1 MFAKLVNRRPSTANA
16 TQKVCNGKLRQK
28 CTLCVQLTYL
38 KHPCRFK
45 ISKRRWSKLF
55 VQDDNNCAVE
65 RAPTQFLEKKV
76 KVNFV
81 IGFGVLY
88 TQIPIQCSPSEQA

>member
-1 MFAKLVNRRPSTANA
+1 M
-16 TQKVCNGKLRQK
+16 GKSITNM
-28 CTLCVQLTYL
+28 CIVQLTYL

-65 RAPTQFLEKKV
+65 FLEKKV